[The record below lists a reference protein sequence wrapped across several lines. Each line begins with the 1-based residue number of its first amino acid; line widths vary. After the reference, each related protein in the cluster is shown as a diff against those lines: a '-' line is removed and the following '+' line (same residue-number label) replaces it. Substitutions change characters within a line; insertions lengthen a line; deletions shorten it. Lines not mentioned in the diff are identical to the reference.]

1 MAMTQRRKWMILA
14 LALYWP
20 ALFVLAHIPIPR
32 VVREAN
38 MSDKGLHFLVYAIL
52 TFLLWSAVGG
62 DSKVNWRRLGS
73 WLVLAAVILYSLCD
87 EGLQHFVSGR
97 SADARDLVAD
107 LAGAAVALG
116 VLSVFPFWPAGAIIT
131 AMTVYMLPVL
141 ARRNL
146 MNLLP
151 IMTTLFYVGGYAT
164 FTLLWMRCLRWP
176 KGVRKAGGAWLV
188 ATVSGPL
195 ALLAV
200 TRISAKAA
208 GRPFDRWDMA
218 AAAMGIFVGVLVA
231 WGVGWPSGRK
241 AKVGARHA
249 SPLQVPS
256 ERPVEWIADE
266 DQLPRVERAG
276 AVEGLDETTAAKQL

>member
-1 MAMTQRRKWMILA
+1 MAMTGRRKWMILA

-20 ALFVLAHIPIPR
+20 ALFVLAHIPIPS

-52 TFLLWSAVGG
+52 TFLLWSVVGS
-62 DSKVNWRRLGS
+62 DSKVNWLRRGS
-73 WLVLAAVILYSLCD
+73 WLVLAAVILYGLCD
-87 EGLQHFVSGR
+87 EGLQHFVSNR
-97 SADARDLVAD
+97 SPDARDLVAD
-107 LAGAAVALG
+107 LAGALVALG
-116 VLSVFPFWPAGAIIT
+116 ILSVFSFWPAGAIVT

-151 IMTTLFYVGGYAT
+151 VLTTLFYVGGYAT
-164 FTLLWMRCLRWP
+164 FTLLWMRCLPRP
-176 KGVRKAGGAWLV
+176 KGLSKAGGAWLA

-195 ALLAV
+195 ALLAL

-218 AAAMGIFVGVLVA
+218 AAAMGILVGVLVA
-231 WGVGWPSGRK
+231 WRVGWPPGRK
-241 AKVGARHA
+241 ATVWTHDDPSLRVA
-249 SPLQVPS
+249 S
-256 ERPVEWIADE
+256 ERPIERIADE
-266 DQLPRVERAG
+266 DQLPRVERVG
-276 AVEGLDETTAAKQL
+276 AVEGLDETAAAKQL

>member
-1 MAMTQRRKWMILA
+1 MAMAQRRKWMILA

-20 ALFVLAHIPIPR
+20 ALFVLAHIPIPQ

-52 TFLLWSAVGG
+52 TFLLWSAVGP
-62 DSKVNWRRLGS
+62 DSKVKWRRPGG
-73 WLVLAAVILYSLCD
+73 WLILAAVLLYSLCD

-97 SADARDLVAD
+97 SADAKDLVAD

-116 VLSVFPFWPAGAIIT
+116 ILTVFSFWPAGAIVT
-131 AMTVYMLPVL
+131 AITVYMLPVL

-151 IMTTLFYVGGYAT
+151 VMTTVFYVGGYAT
-164 FTLLWMRCLRWP
+164 FTLLWTRCLRWP
-176 KGVRKAGGAWLV
+176 KGARRVGWAWL
-188 ATVSGPL
+188 AASVSGPL

-208 GRPFDRWDMA
+208 GRPFDRWDML
-218 AAAMGIFVGVLVA
+218 AAAMGILAGVLVA
-231 WGVGWPSGRK
+231 WTVGWLAGRK
-241 AKVGARHA
+241 TRRANGD
-249 SPLQVPS
+249 SPLQIGS
-256 ERPVEWIADE
+256 ERPVERVADE
-266 DQLPRVERAG
+266 HQLPGVEGVG
-276 AVEGLDETTAAKQL
+276 AVEGLDQTAAVKQL